1 VDTEERLEA
10 LTQSLE
16 LLAAMTKDTEAR
28 LEARLDQLALEQKEA
43 ESRLESTM
51 HRLADSMEKFTDL
64 LGKLADA
71 MALTAERQTRQESL
85 LKEFAERLE
94 ASERN
99 VAQFANSVASAAGD
113 R

>member
-1 VDTEERLEA
+1 M
-10 LTQSLE
+10 E

-28 LEARLDQLALEQKEA
+28 LEARLDQLALEQKES

-71 MALTAERQTRQESL
+71 MALTAERQTRHESL

-94 ASERN
+94 ASERS
-99 VAQFANSVASAAGD
+99 VAQLVNGLASAAGD